1 MNTKKAAEAMT
12 LLVQKYW
19 DAKKQPNWK
28 YLGSLVTKRL
38 EKHPSE
44 SVEEIAEQALRAAND
59 NAQL

>member
-28 YLGSLVTKRL
+28 HLGSLVMKRL
-38 EKHPSE
+38 ERHPSE
-44 SVEEIAEQALRAAND
+44 SAEEVAEQALRSQND
-59 NAQL
+59 NA

>member
-28 YLGSLVTKRL
+28 HLGLLVTKRL

-59 NAQL
+59 NA